1 MKPIGLESLPLL
13 LEALKKFDI
22 CHHRRIQRRVFT
34 NQKKTKKCHKSQ
46 VDPRQSGPKTDG
58 AIAPEILVET

>member
-13 LEALKKFDI
+13 LEALKNLTFVIIGGFRDGFS
-22 CHHRRIQRRVFT
+22 QT
-34 NQKKTKKCHKSQ
+34 KKKLKKCHKSQ